1 MINENNLDNGYYLP
15 NINLILSTRAK
26 IYFSHRKYLK
36 DFIKTIH
43 NKISY
48 NSQSLFLSL
57 YLMDIIFLR
66 ENLEKFFFEYFPSWA
81 YILPSNDT
89 LLNNYIL
96 LSLSCLIISYKFN
109 ENNPRICSLN
119 NLIQLV
125 YHISEGKYIFS
136 IKDLTKG
143 EACVIKIL
151 KYKLNFYTIYHFFVF
166 FFAHGIIFNKIFEKK
181 IFEKIYILG
190 REIIDYIVDKEEY
203 FEIYN
208 GKNNYIFASQ
218 IMIWSIEKILNIKI
232 KANENIFKV
241 IYNINVTETQNKKF
255 KEIIENIY
263 LHTKLKKLNDINAIN
278 STIIYPQNYI
288 TNDNKYKT
296 ENLKSKTYYNTNNN
310 NQYNFLTNNS
320 QIADINNITYNIN
333 NGIENENIFSSYNNI
348 NNNIYE
354 IPFRPRSLNQNYNSN
369 YLQKIPFPISKK
381 KIIENKKSKEKIP
394 VDNEKKKVINKEKIE
409 KINYIKDNS
418 RIKSNSLFISDRIIE
433 NDNNYQNIINYT
445 EEKNIYTNEKML
457 EDININIDDELKSEE
472 KINRPRIFNNLIKL
486 KLINNDYKISS
497 PNKVINSKKTLF
509 QNYRRAN
516 KKFITERNIKE
527 DKKNKT
533 LNLLQ
538 PKDNIRKK
546 GDKTKKS
553 IINKITKN
561 NNTIIINNN
570 ININNYYDRP
580 INSNRESKNKNY
592 IIDKSIQELIGFS
605 SFGDNYNTIKND
617 SSYCIYIK

>member
-1 MINENNLDNGYYLP
+1 M
-15 NINLILSTRAK
+15 
-26 IYFSHRKYLK
+26 
-36 DFIKTIH
+36 
-43 NKISY
+43 
-48 NSQSLFLSL
+48 
-57 YLMDIIFLR
+57 
-66 ENLEKFFFEYFPSWA
+66 
-81 YILPSNDT
+81 
-89 LLNNYIL
+89 
-96 LSLSCLIISYKFN
+96 
-109 ENNPRICSLN
+109 
-119 NLIQLV
+119 
-125 YHISEGKYIFS
+125 
-136 IKDLTKG
+136 
-143 EACVIKIL
+143 
-151 KYKLNFYTIYHFFVF
+151 
-166 FFAHGIIFNKIFEKK
+166 KIF
-181 IFEKIYILG
+181 F
-190 REIIDYIVDKEEY
+190 
-203 FEIYN
+203 
-208 GKNNYIFASQ
+208 
-218 IMIWSIEKILNIKI
+218 
-232 KANENIFKV
+232 
-241 IYNINVTETQNKKF
+241 
-255 KEIIENIY
+255 
-263 LHTKLKKLNDINAIN
+263 LHI
-278 STIIYPQNYI
+278 
-288 TNDNKYKT
+288 
-296 ENLKSKTYYNTNNN
+296 
-310 NQYNFLTNNS
+310 
-320 QIADINNITYNIN
+320 
-333 NGIENENIFSSYNNI
+333 
-348 NNNIYE
+348 
-354 IPFRPRSLNQNYNSN
+354 LNQNYNSN

-418 RIKSNSLFISDRIIE
+418 RIKSNSLSISDRIIE

-580 INSNRESKNKNY
+580 INSNSESKNKNY